1 MRFAALVAVL
11 AMAAACATGPATDDR
26 PRVEQV
32 QPASLGA
39 PHGLEFKVVDDGS
52 NYMKEMLMHVG
63 VARDGTSTDPDA
75 IAEGVSADIDRW
87 RTQNN
92 TAIADFYL
100 TAKARSDLTKY
111 LADAAA
117 KDPKLAVPRDREL
130 AFEQVAPDRWR
141 TYLVFPAA
149 ELDTSSIAHASV
161 ALDPNTDRPIVLLD
175 FTPAASQHFGEL
187 TTRIS
192 GHKLAVLVDGT
203 VTSAPIINGPIMGGR
218 ASITFGRSDAVAQ
231 DAEAH
236 ALADSLNAHAAR

>member
-52 NYMKEMLMHVG
+52 NYMKEMLTHVG
-63 VARDGTSTDPDA
+63 IARDGTSTDPDA
-75 IAEGVSADIDRW
+75 IADGVSADIDRW

-100 TAKARSDLTKY
+100 TAKARGDLTKY
-111 LADAAA
+111 VTDAAA
-117 KDPKLAVPRDREL
+117 KDPELAVPAGREL

-141 TYLVFPAA
+141 TYLVFSTP
-149 ELDTSSIAHASV
+149 ELDTTSIAHATV
-161 ALDPNTDRPIVLLD
+161 TVDPNTDRSIVQLD
-175 FTPAASQHFGEL
+175 FTPTAARHFGDL

-218 ASITFGRSDAVAQ
+218 ASISFGGTDAGAQ
-231 DAEAH
+231 DLQAH
-236 ALADSLNAHAAR
+236 ALADSLNAR